1 MSGVG
6 VRLHHQAANVGTIQP
21 RDGPCLLGA
30 DVCHT
35 RGEVLV
41 SAEAAVAEKD
51 GIGWL
56 VVSLALL
63 AGWRKVRNRGKV
75 SADRRWGWGGGGMGA
90 CVLSR
95 NVFKMRDHTAGHRL

>member
-1 MSGVG
+1 M
-6 VRLHHQAANVGTIQP
+6 
-21 RDGPCLLGA
+21 
-30 DVCHT
+30 CHT

-75 SADRRWGWGGGGMGA
+75 SADRRWG
-90 CVLSR
+90 
-95 NVFKMRDHTAGHRL
+95 